1 MNFSRWITRTA
12 AMMMVSMISCA
23 INPQIQVREP
33 KPSPTVQNLHSTAAA
48 SADMTTPVVEAEYR
62 LGFGDEIEI
71 KFFNNSE
78 YNENVQVR
86 PDGKISLQRI
96 EDIRVVGMPI
106 SKLDDIITR
115 AYAEILVDPDVTVFL
130 RNFGGRRVYVMGEVQ
145 QPGSYDLVRGMTVL
159 RAIAA
164 AGGPA
169 NGAKMTSVLLLR
181 RSEERGLQAER
192 LDLAPSRMAQM
203 MENDLAMQAFDL
215 VYIPKTFIADVDAWV
230 SQVYRVV
237 LTPLDITSRA
247 FYYQS
252 ILGKKN

>member
-1 MNFSRWITRTA
+1 MNFSRWIATA
-12 AMMMVSMISCA
+12 AAMTMISMVSCS
-23 INPQIQVREP
+23 INPQVQVREP
-33 KPSPTVQNLHSTAAA
+33 RPRPTSEDLMPAAA
-48 SADMTTPVVEAEYR
+48 VADVTTPVVETEYR
-62 LGFGDEIEI
+62 LGIGDEIEV

-78 YNENVQVR
+78 YNETAQVR

-96 EDIRVVGMPI
+96 EDIRVAGMPI

-145 QPGSYDLVRGMTVL
+145 QPGSYDLVRGMSVL

-164 AGGPA
+164 AGGPS
-169 NGAKMTSVLLLR
+169 NGARMNSILLLR
-181 RSEERGLQAER
+181 RSDERGLQAER

-203 MENDLAMQAFDL
+203 MENDLAVQAFDL
-215 VYIPKTFIADVDAWV
+215 IYVPRTFIADVDAWV

-237 LTPLDITSRA
+237 LTPLDVYSRTI
-247 FYYQS
+247 YYQNAFR
-252 ILGKKN
+252 KN